1 MFLIDKSMTAKE
13 IKKEVDEVLKSIKL
27 FCKRWN
33 VKIQYEDNA
42 LVVDKLTEK
51 IDELIT
57 LLKQQD
63 EEQLRVKIDN
73 FLKLKLELDLFLKS
87 LNQLREVEIALIYYV
102 LLADKTQAE
111 LAKDKQIW
119 IGLDVENVSASKI
132 NILYQE
138 ACLNLLEL
146 IKYNQIKQMIKS

>member
-1 MFLIDKSMTAKE
+1 MLMFLIDENMTAKE
-13 IKKEVDEVLKSIKL
+13 IKKEVDGILKPIKL

-33 VKIQYEDNA
+33 VQGQYKANA
-42 LVVDKLTEK
+42 VVMDAVIEKLH
-51 IDELIT
+51 ELIA

-63 EEQLRVKIDN
+63 DEQLLAKFHR
-73 FLKLKLELDLFLKS
+73 LELDLDLFLKS
-87 LNQLREVEIALIYYV
+87 LNHLKEVEIALIYYV

-111 LAKDKQIW
+111 LIQDEQMW
-119 IGLDVENVSASKI
+119 IEFDVENISSTKV

-146 IKYNQIKQMIKS
+146 MKYNQMKQAT